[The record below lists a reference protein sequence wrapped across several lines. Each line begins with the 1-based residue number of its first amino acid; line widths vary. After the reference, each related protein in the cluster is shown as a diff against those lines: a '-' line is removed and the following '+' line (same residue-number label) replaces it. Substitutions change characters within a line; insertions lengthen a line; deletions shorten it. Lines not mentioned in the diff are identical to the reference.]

1 VPQRSIGYFK
11 SVQEFFV
18 NRISYRA
25 SLGAVAAASVSLFPA
40 LAQTAPAN
48 AAPQTLTFNVNA
60 RLSSN
65 GGSTQNMAARVLAK
79 GNRVRIETK
88 MGERDVVF
96 LAAPPYLYK
105 LIPSSKAGV
114 RWKSTQLNDS
124 RFDVASLFN
133 PTAIRQQLRTH
144 GAKAVGSQVLN
155 GVRTDVFQAKKAI
168 GGGTNIK
175 AWLRRDNTLPLRI
188 ETRSKSLSSVV
199 SWSNYRRNAALPAS
213 LFKVPAGYNVRE
225 SQGKPGLF

>member
-1 VPQRSIGYFK
+1 M
-11 SVQEFFV
+11 
-18 NRISYRA
+18 NRISSRA
-25 SLGAVAAASVSLFPA
+25 FSGAMAAAASLLPA
-40 LAQTAPAN
+40 FAQTAPAN
-48 AAPQTLTFNVNA
+48 AAPQTLTFNVAA

-65 GGSTQNMAARVLAK
+65 GSAQNMAARVLAK
-79 GNRVRIETK
+79 GNRVRIETTL
-88 MGERDVVF
+88 GDRPVVF

-133 PTAIRQQLRTH
+133 PAAIRQQLKTH
-144 GAKAVGSQVLN
+144 GAKSIGSQVLN
-155 GVRTDVFQAKKAI
+155 GVRTDVFEASKAI

-188 ETRSKSLSSVV
+188 ETNSKSLSSIV
-199 SWSNYRRNAALPAS
+199 SWSNYRRNAALAES
-213 LFKVPAGYNVRE
+213 LFKVPAGYHVRE